1 MKSCYTNGSIKNRE
15 VVMCLAVPMKLVEKN
30 GMEGVVERGGV
41 RSGVSLML
49 APEAEPGDY
58 LLIHAGYAIGVMD
71 EGEAEKTL
79 ALYAELLDAEAET

>member
-1 MKSCYTNGSIKNRE
+1 
-15 VVMCLAVPMKLVEKN
+15 MCLAVPMKLVEKN
-30 GMEGVVERGGV
+30 DMEGIVERGGV

-71 EGEAEKTL
+71 EEEAEKTL
-79 ALYAELLDAEAET
+79 ALYAELLEAET